1 MNLISILKS
10 IWNDILALFFP
21 NLCAVCDTPLVEH
34 EQGICLGCIS
44 RIPRTGN
51 MVKPDNETVK
61 RFWGKFP
68 IEHGASFFHF
78 HKGENS
84 QKIIHAIKYKNDKD
98 LAIQMGALFADE
110 LNTTDW
116 IRKID
121 ILIPVPLHRNRLQT
135 RGYNQSELI
144 AQGIASVLKL
154 PIDTSSVIKAKPT
167 SSQTKKGIY
176 ERWLNVNETFSVTS
190 AAHLQD
196 KHILIIDDVIT
207 TGATID
213 SLAHAILPCQNVK
226 ISVISLAIAT

>member
-1 MNLISILKS
+1 MNLILTLKN
-10 IWNDILALFFP
+10 IWNDLLALFFP
-21 NLCAVCDTPLVEH
+21 NLCAVCDSPLVEH

-84 QKIIHAIKYKNDKD
+84 QKIIHAIKYKNDKT
-98 LAIQMGALFADE
+98 LALQMGALFAGE
-110 LNTTDW
+110 LSTTEW
-116 IRKID
+116 IHEID
-121 ILIPVPLHRNRLQT
+121 LLIPVPIHKKRLRT

-144 AQGIASVLKL
+144 AQGIASVLNL
-154 PIDTSSVIKAKPT
+154 PVDTSSVIKAKPT

-176 ERWLNVNETFSVTS
+176 ERWLNVNDTFSLTTT
-190 AAHLQD
+190 AQLQN
-196 KHILIIDDVIT
+196 KHILIIDDVVT

-213 SLAHAILPCQNVK
+213 SLAQTILACQNVK